1 VPFVSPCPNCGEQC
15 HEASRLL
22 YCPECRKFV
31 GRISS
36 PTSASG
42 AGHTLL
48 PQLSGSDLSPSGE
61 ILDANSSLERARD
74 FEKAEHFRE
83 AARLYAGLG
92 LVSEAERMEH
102 AISEHP
108 TGGRELPED

>member
-1 VPFVSPCPNCGEQC
+1 VPFASPCPNCGEQC
-15 HEASRLL
+15 QEASRLL

-36 PTSASG
+36 RAEISG
-42 AGHTLL
+42 AGHALL
-48 PQLSGSDLSPSGE
+48 PQLTGSDFSPSRQVIDG
-61 ILDANSSLERARD
+61 NSSLDRARD
-74 FEKAEHFRE
+74 FEKTEHFRE

-92 LVSEAERMEH
+92 LSDEAERMEH